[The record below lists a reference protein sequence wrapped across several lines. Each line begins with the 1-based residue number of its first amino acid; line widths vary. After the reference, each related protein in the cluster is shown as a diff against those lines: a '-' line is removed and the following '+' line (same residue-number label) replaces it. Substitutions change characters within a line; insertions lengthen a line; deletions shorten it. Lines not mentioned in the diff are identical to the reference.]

1 MAKKFLIAAGALAAL
16 VLAGALS
23 LRILI
28 SPEKLRP
35 VLQARLEEALHRKVE
50 IGNASLSL
58 WPLGLGVERLSVAD
72 DARVRSGRPFATAES
87 LLVRARLLPLLRGNV
102 EIESLHLRK
111 PAVELVQLAPGA
123 WNYETL
129 GAGGGEGASG
139 TVSLGA
145 IEVAGMDLGVTK
157 AGSPRTLY
165 SGIDLSVGA
174 FTEGRPIPV
183 RFSALHGELTGAA
196 TLTAPPAPAPKSLDA
211 SLRMG
216 SVRLLAKGT
225 LTPREGGTALA
236 IDVTIPKAGITEL
249 AAAAAKVGLAFSPGM
264 NVKGSLGGTVAVR
277 GTAGAPALSGKAE
290 LTGLDVSGGQL
301 REPVRGSTIQLEF
314 TPSVIRS
321 QPFAIATG
329 GTKVSGF
336 FLVSNYSAATPRLDA
351 TVWAEDAD
359 LGGLVRMAQAYGVS
373 AAQDMTAAGDGG
385 FHVRVHGLL
394 SAGAPLQVSGSIN
407 SRKAEL
413 RTSPSAQPIQ
423 IEQAA
428 IKFNGGTGT
437 GDIAMARLVS
447 EPFPLTNLSASLSM
461 RKGVATL
468 DPVRATLYDGQF
480 EGVITADTNLT
491 PTRVEVRSKMERVD
505 SERLIAAATP
515 LRKVLTGALF
525 SNADLR
531 FSPGPGKD
539 DLAKSLNGTM
549 SLKLDN
555 GKLLAM
561 SVLGEVGKVAQFL
574 NKSNP
579 VQGQVTPFLGLTG
592 DIRLTGGVA
601 STDNLALNLDVG
613 TVAVSGTMNLVN
625 ESLNLKMVTTL
636 SRAYTEQMG
645 GTRVGGYL
653 TAAVVNQKG
662 EMVVPTLISGTFSAP
677 RVMPDAAAMAKLKV
691 QQIIP
696 GLAKPGALNEGLGG
710 VLDLFKGEKKEQK

>member
-1 MAKKFLIAAGALAAL
+1 MTKKFLVAAAALAAL
-16 VLAGALS
+16 VLAGVLALR
-23 LRILI
+23 LLI

-35 VLQARLEEALHRKVE
+35 VLQSQLEAALGRKVE
-50 IGNASLSL
+50 IGEASLSL
-58 WPLGLGVERLSVAD
+58 WPLGLDVRRLVIAD
-72 DARVRSGRPFATAES
+72 DARVRTGRPFATAES
-87 LLVRARLLPLLRGNV
+87 LLVRARLLPLLSGNV

-123 WNYETL
+123 WNYDTL
-129 GAGGGEGASG
+129 AAGGGGSSGA
-139 TVSLGA
+139 VSLGA
-145 IEVAGMDLGVTK
+145 VTITGMELGVTK
-157 AGSPRTLY
+157 SGSPRALY
-165 SGIDLSVGA
+165 SGINLSVGA
-174 FTEGRPIPV
+174 LAPGRAIPV
-183 RFSALHGELTGAA
+183 RFSALDGELTGEA
-196 TLTAPPAPAPKSLDA
+196 TLTAPAAPAPKTFDA
-211 SLRMG
+211 ALRMG
-216 SVRLLAKGT
+216 SVRLLAKGS
-225 LTPREGGTALA
+225 LTPQDGGSAMA
-236 IDVTIPKAGITEL
+236 IGLTIPKAGITEL
-249 AAAAAKVGLAFSPGM
+249 AAAAAKLGLAFSPGM
-264 NVKGSLGGTVAVR
+264 NVRGELSGTVSAR
-277 GTAGAPALSGKAE
+277 GSTGAPSLSGKAE
-290 LTGLDVSGGQL
+290 LTNLEVSGGQV
-301 REPVRGSTIQLEF
+301 REPVRASPVRLDF

-336 FLVSNYSAATPRLDA
+336 FVLTNYSSGAPRLDA
-351 TVWAEDAD
+351 TAWAEDAS
-359 LGGLVRMAQAYGVS
+359 LGGLVQMAQAYGVR
-373 AAQDMTAAGDGG
+373 AVQGVTATGDAG
-385 FHVRVHGLL
+385 FHIRLYGPL
-394 SAGAPLQVSGSIN
+394 SSSAPLSMAGSVN
-407 SRKAEL
+407 SRKAEV
-413 RTSPSAQPIQ
+413 RTSPTAQPIQ
-423 IEQAA
+423 IEQAS
-428 IKFNGGTGT
+428 IKFNGGTGAGEIT
-437 GDIAMARLVS
+437 MAKLVS
-447 EPFPLTNLSASLSM
+447 EPFPLTNLSAAVRM
-461 RKGVATL
+461 NKGVATF

-480 EGVITADTNLT
+480 LGAITADTNVT
-491 PTRVEVRSKMERVD
+491 PTRVEVRSRMERVD

-574 NKSNP
+574 NKANP

-592 DIRLTGGVA
+592 DIRLTDGVA

-613 TVAVSGTMNLVN
+613 SVAVSGTMNLVN

-677 RVMPDAAAMAKLKV
+677 RVLPDAAAMARLKV
-691 QQIIP
+691 GQIIP
-696 GLAKPGALNEGLGG
+696 GLTKPGVLNEGLGG
-710 VLDLFKGEKKEQK
+710 VLDLLKGKKREQK